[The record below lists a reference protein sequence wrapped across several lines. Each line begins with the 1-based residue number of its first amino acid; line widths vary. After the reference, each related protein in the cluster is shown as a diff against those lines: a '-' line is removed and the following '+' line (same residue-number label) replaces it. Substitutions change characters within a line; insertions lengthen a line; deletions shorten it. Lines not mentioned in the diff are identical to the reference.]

1 MRSLTIALAATLGIA
16 ALAGTIR
23 TLAQDATPDAAGGPQ
38 TLILV
43 EHSTSETITDL
54 RDPGFSAGDLIV
66 WGPNPLYD
74 AANTTDTG
82 AVTQGS
88 CQVLNTAGDAHCI
101 ETIVFPDGSTL
112 AIQGVQLAPNAP
124 STTTIVGGSGR
135 YLHASG
141 TLVVEASADRT
152 LWTKTL
158 EIWI

>member
-1 MRSLTIALAATLGIA
+1 MRSLALALAAALGLA
-16 ALAGTIR
+16 ALFGVVRAI
-23 TLAQDATPDAAGGPQ
+23 AQDATPGANGSPQ
-38 TLILV
+38 TLTMV
-43 EHSTSETITDL
+43 EHSISETITDL
-54 RDPGFSAGDLIV
+54 GAPGFSPGDLIV
-66 WGPNPLYD
+66 WAPNPLYD
-74 AANTTDTG
+74 SANTADTG

-88 CQVLNTAGDAHCI
+88 CQVLNTAGDAHCL

-112 AIQGVQLAPNAP
+112 AIQGVQLAPDHP

-158 EIWI
+158 TIWT